1 MNERQLLSKISLLAV
16 GVFVSLS
23 TAFSK
28 QSPNII
34 FILVDDMGFSD
45 QLFLESVTEGEHGG
59 RDNR

>member
-1 MNERQLLSKISLLAV
+1 MNQAHLLSKISLLAV

-28 QSPNII
+28 QRPNII
-34 FILVDDMGFSD
+34 FILLDDMGFSD

-59 RDNR
+59 IDNR

>member
-1 MNERQLLSKISLLAV
+1 MNEGQLLSKISLLAV

-28 QSPNII
+28 QRPNII
-34 FILVDDMGFSD
+34 FILLDDIGFSD
-45 QLFLESVTEGEHGG
+45 QLFMESVTEGEHGG